1 MAPIKRSINA
11 LAKLKDNENGVAR
24 WFPLL
29 LNHEPNGL
37 PDVDL
42 LREIDQDE
50 LISLERSSNLQC
62 TITRARYVPKFGT
75 QSYTAI
81 VDGVVQSRRTDE
93 VLSILEVKPFLQQS
107 AAEFRPQEH
116 DRYTEDG
123 AVDSDIENGS
133 PSKYKS
139 LAAQASAAFEC
150 RFTTYPKLSPTC
162 NQILTVIKIGNP
174 SSSYAF
180 PPLAL
185 LLITTHT
192 SITSS
197 QTNMANPT
205 AMTGADALQEPLPN
219 LKVQCLRLSSSTLH
233 SAALPYY
240 HIPDTPLTAA
250 ILEDTVEQTL
260 NMVSRYNRQV
270 LRKGQS
276 LVFVDVPDAED
287 QRDSRQRCRI
297 NSDFAAVVY
306 ALIDDLRSS
315 SQPPSGLAALSWFDE
330 VLVPVEEAPQVLDD
344 EELLAVLEEPKVRK
358 MTRSGKIYGGKVTS
372 SVDMGLAGKTLRQQ
386 LKEAKDRV
394 EAKAQKE

>member
-50 LISLERSSNLQC
+50 LISLKRSSNLQC
-62 TITRARYVPKFGT
+62 TITRARYVPMQNDDHT
-75 QSYTAI
+75 RVAI
-81 VDGVVQSRRTDE
+81 VARAWLPRPDAAPSRYLFEESLLPLYGDR
-93 VLSILEVKPFLQQS
+93 SIIMALVKFNLPAS
-107 AAEFRPQEH
+107 
-116 DRYTEDG
+116 EDG
-123 AVDSDIENGS
+123 AVDS

-139 LAAQASAAFEC
+139 LAAQASPAFKC
-150 RFTTYPKLSPTC
+150 QSTTYAKLCPTG

-185 LLITTHT
+185 SLITTHT

-219 LKVQCLRLSSSTLH
+219 LK
-233 SAALPYY
+233 
-240 HIPDTPLTAA
+240 
-250 ILEDTVEQTL
+250 
-260 NMVSRYNRQV
+260 
-270 LRKGQS
+270 
-276 LVFVDVPDAED
+276 
-287 QRDSRQRCRI
+287 
-297 NSDFAAVVY
+297 
-306 ALIDDLRSS
+306 RSS